1 MEGWMEGGLSSLV
14 SLCFCLYS
22 FGLLLYCVAKTTLF
36 CILWI
41 VFCSVIGGESEE
53 IYRHT
58 HTHRERRESQVV
70 YFRPDDVARLRGFDG
85 GDDLHHSGL
94 RVKG

>member
-14 SLCFCLYS
+14 SLYFCLYS
-22 FGLLLYCVAKTTLF
+22 FGLLLYYVSKTTL
-36 CILWI
+36 LWI
-41 VFCSVIGGESEE
+41 VFYSVIGGESEE

-94 RVKG
+94 RIKG